1 MTNIHVIW
9 VDKAQTILNT
19 GCCSGDGSLSQAG
32 PLKGGQTTICLL
44 YDNRLDGG
52 SLEVIVSS
60 KVLSTILIWI
70 MELMVVT
77 DIKSLQVAL
86 EEQRGI

>member
-1 MTNIHVIW
+1 MT
-9 VDKAQTILNT
+9 T
-19 GCCSGDGSLSQAG
+19 GWME
-32 PLKGGQTTICLL
+32 
-44 YDNRLDGG
+44 G

>member
-44 YDNRLDGG
+44 YDNRLDGRISRG
-52 SLEVIVSS
+52 HCKLQSS
-60 KVLSTILIWI
+60 IHYSDMDNGANGGYRYQITP
-70 MELMVVT
+70 
-77 DIKSLQVAL
+77 
-86 EEQRGI
+86 GCP